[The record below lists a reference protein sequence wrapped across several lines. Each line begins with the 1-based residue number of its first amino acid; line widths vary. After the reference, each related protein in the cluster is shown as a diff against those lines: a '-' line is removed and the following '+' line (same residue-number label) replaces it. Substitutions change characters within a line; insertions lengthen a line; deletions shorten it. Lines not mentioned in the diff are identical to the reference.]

1 MGGDCKESLSGLPSE
16 EPFKEK
22 KAHQTLSLAK
32 DATGSRLHKKS
43 GSPDTKRCV
52 RTSILP
58 HMGHDLNH
66 PSVQEMGTATK
77 SWKVQWYEAK

>member
-1 MGGDCKESLSGLPSE
+1 MAGDRKESLSDLPAVES
-16 EPFKEK
+16 FKEK

-32 DATGSRLHKKS
+32 DAAGSRLHKKS

-58 HMGHDLNH
+58 HMGHDLNR
-66 PSVQEMGTATK
+66 PGVQEMGTATK
-77 SWKVQWYEAK
+77 SWKVQW